1 MLEYLI
7 MMGILK
13 FQTIHIHWET
23 HRLLSSGLI
32 QGAMSRDKFKYINR
46 ILKLG
51 NASDNNKLTIIRMCS
66 EIICQHL

>member
-32 QGAMSRDKFKYINR
+32 QGAMSRDKFKY
-46 ILKLG
+46 K
-51 NASDNNKLTIIRMCS
+51 
-66 EIICQHL
+66 